1 MGSPQLVA
9 WDRLWQIHTNGMDC
23 HQVSRFH
30 MKGELDES
38 NETKYSSPLQ
48 KILVAMV
55 TNVRETWRDSWNVK
69 LSICTIHHE
78 CFGEIYWLL
87 LSAIIT
93 KSLYDVF
100 KLLFISLRFISFDF
114 TLENDFWAPRCVNFT
129 IDGNCAIN
137 GNFLGNLDLICMLSW

>member
-1 MGSPQLVA
+1 MYTKLE
-9 WDRLWQIHTNGMDC
+9 LWGKDVSGRKWELISRKTNGVSSTRSMRSTLTDPYPGMNC

-30 MKGELDES
+30 MKGELDEC

-69 LSICTIHHE
+69 LSICTINHE
-78 CFGEIYWLL
+78 CSGEIYWLL

-100 KLLFISLRFISFDF
+100 KLPFNSLQFISFDF
-114 TLENDFWAPRCVNFT
+114 TLEDDFWAPV
-129 IDGNCAIN
+129 A
-137 GNFLGNLDLICMLSW
+137 